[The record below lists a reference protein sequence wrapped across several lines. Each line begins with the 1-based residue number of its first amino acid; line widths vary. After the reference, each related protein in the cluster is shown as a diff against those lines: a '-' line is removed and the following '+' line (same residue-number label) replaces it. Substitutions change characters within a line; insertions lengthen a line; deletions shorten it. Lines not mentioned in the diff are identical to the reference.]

1 MKTYF
6 AKNEDVKNDWYVI
19 DASGKTLGRVAAKA
33 ASVLRGKHKA
43 SYTPNSMCGDFV
55 VIVNAEK
62 FRLQAKKLTICFIAI
77 IQVMYVVCALIH
89 SILLLK
95 NILQNL

>member
-33 ASVLRGKHKA
+33 ASVDRK
-43 SYTPNSMCGDFV
+43 SV
-55 VIVNAEK
+55 V
-62 FRLQAKKLTICFIAI
+62 
-77 IQVMYVVCALIH
+77 
-89 SILLLK
+89 
-95 NILQNL
+95 